1 MNTRVVSSGGAVR
14 KAVQACK
21 NFVQGSSYIAPHIIE
36 GVEAEDGEVPFI
48 AALGYK
54 SSELGRMYDWGC
66 GASWIASKYLLTAAH
81 CVRSLQRP
89 IVARM
94 GVLNLEDS
102 SSTAIQDVELKV
114 CGSWMYSIP
123 PE

>member
-1 MNTRVVSSGGAVR
+1 MNIRPGSSAGAVR

-48 AALGYK
+48 TALGYK
-54 SSELGRMYDWGC
+54 SSEAGRLYDWSC

-81 CVRSLQRP
+81 CVRSRRP

-102 SSTAIQDVELKV
+102 SNPALQDVELKV
-114 CGSWMYSIP
+114 GGSWMYP
-123 PE
+123 